1 MKKFPNHVAI
11 IMDGNTRWAENNNLD
26 KNDGHKEG
34 VKKARLAVE
43 FFLENKIKNL
53 TLFAFSTEN
62 WGRQRKEVKALL
74 KLFLEAINEQ
84 TPDLIKNK
92 VKLNFIGD
100 ISRFDKVL
108 INKMKSSQIKTS
120 KYDSK
125 MSLNIAISYGGRW
138 DIEQALKSI
147 VKDTLKRKIKIKNID
162 ESLITDYLSTSLI
175 PDPDLIIRSAGE
187 QRISNFFLW
196 QAAYSEIYFL
206 KKLWPDFNEGDFEK
220 ALDEYARRKRKF
232 GVKTGN

>member
-1 MKKFPNHVAI
+1 MKKLPNHVAI

-62 WGRQRKEVKALL
+62 WGRQKKEVKALL

-108 INKMKSSQIKTS
+108 INKIKSSQIKTS

-147 VKDTLKRKIKIKNID
+147 VKDISKKKIKIKNID

-220 ALDEYARRKRKF
+220 ALDEYALRKRKF

>member
-1 MKKFPNHVAI
+1 MRKLPNHVAI

-62 WGRQRKEVKALL
+62 WGREKKEVKALL

-92 VKLNFIGD
+92 VKLNFIGE
-100 ISRFDKVL
+100 ISRFDKAL
-108 INKMKSSQIKTS
+108 INKIKSSQTKTS
-120 KYDSK
+120 KYVSK

-138 DIEQALKSI
+138 DIEQALKTI
-147 VKDTLKRKIKIKNID
+147 VKDILKRKIKVKNID
-162 ESLITDYLSTSLI
+162 QSLIANYLSTSLI

-196 QAAYSEIYFL
+196 QAAYSEIYFSE
-206 KKLWPDFNEGDFEK
+206 KLWPDFNEKDFKK
-220 ALDEYARRKRKF
+220 ALDEYALRKRKF
-232 GVKTGN
+232 GIKTGN

>member
-1 MKKFPNHVAI
+1 MRKLPNHVAI

-62 WGRQRKEVKALL
+62 WGREKKEVKALL

-92 VKLNFIGD
+92 VKLNFIGE

-108 INKMKSSQIKTS
+108 INKIKSSQTKTS
-120 KYDSK
+120 KYASK

-138 DIEQALKSI
+138 DIEQALKTI
-147 VKDTLKRKIKIKNID
+147 VKDILKRKIKVKNIN
-162 ESLITDYLSTSLI
+162 ESLIANYLSTSLI

-196 QAAYSEIYFL
+196 QAAYSEIYFS
-206 KKLWPDFNEGDFEK
+206 KKLWPDFNEKDFKK
-220 ALDEYARRKRKF
+220 ALDEYALRKRKF
-232 GVKTGN
+232 GIKTGN

>member
-1 MKKFPNHVAI
+1 MRKLPNHVAI

-43 FFLENKIKNL
+43 FFLKNKIKNL

-62 WGRQRKEVKALL
+62 WGREKKEVKALL

-92 VKLNFIGD
+92 VKLNFIGE

-108 INKMKSSQIKTS
+108 INKIKSSQTKTS
-120 KYDSK
+120 KYASK

-138 DIEQALKSI
+138 DIEQALKTI
-147 VKDTLKRKIKIKNID
+147 VKDILKRKIKVKNIN
-162 ESLITDYLSTSLI
+162 ESLIANYLSTSLI

-196 QAAYSEIYFL
+196 QAAYSEIYFS
-206 KKLWPDFNEGDFEK
+206 KKLWPDFNEKDFKK
-220 ALDEYARRKRKF
+220 ALDEYALRKRKF

>member
-1 MKKFPNHVAI
+1 MKKLPNHVAI
-11 IMDGNTRWAENNNLD
+11 IMDGNTRWAENKNLD

-62 WGRQRKEVKALL
+62 WGRQKKEVRALL

-100 ISRFDKVL
+100 ISRFDKVI
-108 INKMKSSQIKTS
+108 INKIKSSQIKTS

-147 VKDTLKRKIKIKNID
+147 VKDVLKRKIKIKNID
-162 ESLITDYLSTSLI
+162 ESLIADYLSTSLI

-206 KKLWPDFNEGDFEK
+206 KKLWPDINEGDFEK
-220 ALDEYARRKRKF
+220 ALDEYELRKRKF

>member
-1 MKKFPNHVAI
+1 MKKLPNHVAI

-62 WGRQRKEVKALL
+62 WGREKKEVKALL

-92 VKLNFIGD
+92 VKLNFIGE

-108 INKMKSSQIKTS
+108 INKIKSSQTKTS
-120 KYDSK
+120 KYVSK

-138 DIEQALKSI
+138 DIEQALKTI
-147 VKDTLKRKIKIKNID
+147 VKDILKRKIKVKNID
-162 ESLITDYLSTSLI
+162 ETLIANYLSTSLI

-187 QRISNFFLW
+187 QRISNFYLW
-196 QAAYSEIYFL
+196 QAAYSEIYFS
-206 KKLWPDFNEGDFEK
+206 KKLWPDFNEKDFKK
-220 ALDEYARRKRKF
+220 ALDEYALRKRKF
-232 GVKTGN
+232 GIKTGN

>member
-1 MKKFPNHVAI
+1 MRKLPNHVAI

-34 VKKARLAVE
+34 VNKARLAVE

-62 WGRQRKEVKALL
+62 WGREKKEVKALL

-92 VKLNFIGD
+92 VKLNFIGE

-108 INKMKSSQIKTS
+108 INKIKSSQTKTS
-120 KYDSK
+120 KYVSK
-125 MSLNIAISYGGRW
+125 TVSYTH
-138 DIEQALKSI
+138 L
-147 VKDTLKRKIKIKNID
+147 TLP
-162 ESLITDYLSTSLI
+162 TS
-175 PDPDLIIRSAGE
+175 
-187 QRISNFFLW
+187 
-196 QAAYSEIYFL
+196 
-206 KKLWPDFNEGDFEK
+206 
-220 ALDEYARRKRKF
+220 
-232 GVKTGN
+232 

>member
-1 MKKFPNHVAI
+1 MRKLPNHVAI

-62 WGRQRKEVKALL
+62 WGREKKEVKALL

-92 VKLNFIGD
+92 VKLNFIGE
-100 ISRFDKVL
+100 ISRFDKTL
-108 INKMKSSQIKTS
+108 INKIKSSQTKTS
-120 KYDSK
+120 KYVSK

-147 VKDTLKRKIKIKNID
+147 VKDILKRKIKVKNID
-162 ESLITDYLSTSLI
+162 ESLIANYLSTSLI
-175 PDPDLIIRSAGE
+175 RDPDLIIRSAGE

-196 QAAYSEIYFL
+196 QAAYSEIYFS
-206 KKLWPDFNEGDFEK
+206 KKLWPDFNERDFKK
-220 ALDEYARRKRKF
+220 ALDEYAQRKRKF

>member
-1 MKKFPNHVAI
+1 MRKLPNHVAI

-62 WGRQRKEVKALL
+62 WGREKKEVKALL

-92 VKLNFIGD
+92 VKLNFIGE
-100 ISRFDKVL
+100 ISRFDKAL
-108 INKMKSSQIKTS
+108 INKIKSSQTKTS
-120 KYDSK
+120 KYVLK

-138 DIEQALKSI
+138 DIEQALKTI
-147 VKDTLKRKIKIKNID
+147 VKDILKRKIKVKNID
-162 ESLITDYLSTSLI
+162 ESLIDNYLSTSLI

-196 QAAYSEIYFL
+196 QAAYSEIYFS
-206 KKLWPDFNEGDFEK
+206 KKLWPDFNEKDFKK
-220 ALDEYARRKRKF
+220 ALDEYALRKRKF
-232 GVKTGN
+232 GIKTGN

>member
-1 MKKFPNHVAI
+1 MKKLPNHVAI
-11 IMDGNTRWAENNNLD
+11 IMDGNTRWAENKNLD

-62 WGRQRKEVKALL
+62 WGRQKKEVRALL

-108 INKMKSSQIKTS
+108 INKIKSSQIKTS

-147 VKDTLKRKIKIKNID
+147 VKDISKRKIKSKNID

-220 ALDEYARRKRKF
+220 ALDEYALRKRKF

>member
-1 MKKFPNHVAI
+1 MRKLPNHVAI

-34 VKKARLAVE
+34 VNKARLAVE
-43 FFLENKIKNL
+43 FFLKNKIKNL

-62 WGRQRKEVKALL
+62 WGREKKEVKALL

-92 VKLNFIGD
+92 VKLNFIGE
-100 ISRFDKVL
+100 ISRFDKAL
-108 INKMKSSQIKTS
+108 INKIKSSQTKTS
-120 KYDSK
+120 KYVSK

-138 DIEQALKSI
+138 DIEQALKTI
-147 VKDTLKRKIKIKNID
+147 VKDILKRKIKVKNIN
-162 ESLITDYLSTSLI
+162 ESLIANYLSTSLI

-196 QAAYSEIYFL
+196 QAAYSEIYFS
-206 KKLWPDFNEGDFEK
+206 KKLWPDFNEKDFKK
-220 ALDEYARRKRKF
+220 ALDEYALRKRKF

>member
-1 MKKFPNHVAI
+1 MRKLPNHVAI

-62 WGRQRKEVKALL
+62 WGREKKEVKALL

-92 VKLNFIGD
+92 VKLNFIGE
-100 ISRFDKVL
+100 ISRFDKAL
-108 INKMKSSQIKTS
+108 INKIKSSQTKTS
-120 KYDSK
+120 KYVSK

-147 VKDTLKRKIKIKNID
+147 VKDILKRKIKVKNID
-162 ESLITDYLSTSLI
+162 ETLIANYLSTSSI

-187 QRISNFFLW
+187 QRISNFYLW
-196 QAAYSEIYFL
+196 QAAYSEIYFS
-206 KKLWPDFNEGDFEK
+206 KKLWPDFNERDFKK
-220 ALDEYARRKRKF
+220 ALDDYAQRKRKF

>member
-1 MKKFPNHVAI
+1 MKKLPNHVAI
-11 IMDGNTRWAENNNLD
+11 IMDGNTRWAENKNLD

-62 WGRQRKEVKALL
+62 WGRQKKEVKALL

-108 INKMKSSQIKTS
+108 INKIKSSQIKTS

-147 VKDTLKRKIKIKNID
+147 VKDILKRKIKIKNID

-206 KKLWPDFNEGDFEK
+206 KKLWPDFNEEDFEK
-220 ALDEYARRKRKF
+220 ALDEYALRKRKF

>member
-1 MKKFPNHVAI
+1 MKKLPNHVAI
-11 IMDGNTRWAENNNLD
+11 IMDGNTRWAENKNLD

-62 WGRQRKEVKALL
+62 WGIQKKEVRALL

-92 VKLNFIGD
+92 VKLSFIGD

-108 INKMKSSQIKTS
+108 INKIKSSQIKTS

-147 VKDTLKRKIKIKNID
+147 VKDISKRKIKIKNID

-220 ALDEYARRKRKF
+220 ALDEYALRKRKF

>member
-1 MKKFPNHVAI
+1 MRKLPNHVAI

-34 VKKARLAVE
+34 VNKARLAVE
-43 FFLENKIKNL
+43 FFLKNKIKNL

-62 WGRQRKEVKALL
+62 WGREKKEVKALL

-92 VKLNFIGD
+92 VKLNFIGE
-100 ISRFDKVL
+100 ISRFDKAL
-108 INKMKSSQIKTS
+108 INKIKSSQTKTS
-120 KYDSK
+120 KYVSK

-138 DIEQALKSI
+138 DIEQALKAI
-147 VKDTLKRKIKIKNID
+147 VKDILKRKIKVKNID
-162 ESLITDYLSTSLI
+162 ESLIANYLSTSLI

-187 QRISNFFLW
+187 QRISNFYLW
-196 QAAYSEIYFL
+196 QAAYSEIYFS
-206 KKLWPDFNEGDFEK
+206 KKLWPDFNKKDFNNIISK
-220 ALDEYARRKRKF
+220 FLKVRRNF
-232 GVKTGN
+232 GGIK

>member
-1 MKKFPNHVAI
+1 MRKLPNHVAI

-62 WGRQRKEVKALL
+62 WGREKKEVKALL

-92 VKLNFIGD
+92 VKLNFIGE
-100 ISRFDKVL
+100 ISRFDKAL
-108 INKMKSSQIKTS
+108 INKIKSSQTKTS
-120 KYDSK
+120 KYVSK

-147 VKDTLKRKIKIKNID
+147 VKDILKRKIKVKNID
-162 ESLITDYLSTSLI
+162 ETLIANYLSTSSI

-196 QAAYSEIYFL
+196 QAAYSEIYFS
-206 KKLWPDFNEGDFEK
+206 KKLWPDFNERDFKK
-220 ALDEYARRKRKF
+220 ALDEYAKRKRKF

>member
-1 MKKFPNHVAI
+1 MRKLPNHVAI

-62 WGRQRKEVKALL
+62 WGREKKEVKALL

-92 VKLNFIGD
+92 VKLNFIGE
-100 ISRFDKVL
+100 ISRFDRAL
-108 INKMKSSQIKTS
+108 INKIKSSEIKTS
-120 KYDSK
+120 EYVSK

-138 DIEQALKSI
+138 DIEQALKTI
-147 VKDTLKRKIKIKNID
+147 VKDILKRKIKVKNID
-162 ESLITDYLSTSLI
+162 ESLIANYLSTSLI

-196 QAAYSEIYFL
+196 QAAYSEIYFS
-206 KKLWPDFNEGDFEK
+206 KKLWPDFNEKDFKK
-220 ALDEYARRKRKF
+220 ALDEYALRKRKF